1 MGQDYKLQHFPSSH
15 ETRHDSITLYA
26 LLLLLLLSPYLIITN
41 THSRA
46 SLPHSR
52 HPIQGPSQP
61 DSKHKNAGIGR
72 FITLEQPRPLS
83 DIITTLATYLGSP
96 PSMQVATPQTHPDPG
111 AQPITR
117 IAICAGSGGSVFG
130 KLKEP
135 VDLLLTG
142 ELVHHEVL
150 AAIESGTSAICL
162 NHSNSER
169 AYLGAVMK
177 GLLEKE
183 IGEVWEKARE
193 DNKEKES
200 QGWAEEGVIV
210 DISVSDRDPFG
221 YVVRGA

>member
-1 MGQDYKLQHFPSSH
+1 MGPDYKLQHFPSSH
-15 ETRHDSITLYA
+15 EARHDSITLYA
-26 LLLLLLLSPYLIITN
+26 LLLLPLSPYLVTN
-41 THSRA
+41 NQPRA

-72 FITLEQPRPLS
+72 LITFETPRPLS
-83 DIITTLATYLGSP
+83 EIITTLATYLGSP
-96 PSMQVATPQTHPDPG
+96 PSMQVATPQTSPDPG
-111 AQPITR
+111 VQPITR

-150 AAIESGTSAICL
+150 AAIEQGTSAICL

-183 IGEVWEKARE
+183 IGEVWRKARE
-193 DNKEKES
+193 ENGAEGSEGWEDES
-200 QGWAEEGVIV
+200 VCV
-210 DISVSDRDPFG
+210 DVSVKDRDPFG
-221 YVVRGA
+221 YVVRT